1 MWKALTSQ
9 TPEGARNN
17 TLLQQIAQDVDAYP
31 YPGNG
36 LYSGI
41 LGKALFYIY
50 YGVYLSDETYVDKG
64 LEVLEYIIQGTSEE
78 EFPLLNFSSGLSG
91 LAHTLLMLREAD
103 LLELSD
109 EDLGQFDMVLAG
121 AVQLYHRDNNF
132 DFLHGLTGCAAYF
145 ARRAQAFGP
154 DATSEQVLGETL
166 GYLEGITVKAAV
178 GSYPVTRITFGDIH
192 FQGINF
198 GLAHGMPSFIYLL
211 LQIHRAGIEA
221 ERSRNLLYEYVDF
234 MMSRVNPMPGSASYF
249 PTAIPLRP
257 EDYEGDLSTSRLAW
271 CYGDLGAGMV
281 LLQVATHFKDRDLF
295 VKAEEILLFQAQR
308 QDPSMDESGLCHG
321 TTGLMH
327 IFNRLFQMTGN
338 NTFKAAAGYWL
349 AETYKLATNPGNH
362 SGLQTPDW
370 KTKQQQPDGS
380 LLTGVAG
387 AGLTLMAMNS
397 DHMPHWD
404 QLLLLS

>member
-17 TLLQQIAQDVDAYP
+17 ALLQQIAQDVDQFN

-36 LYSGI
+36 LYSGN
-41 LGKALFYIY
+41 LGKALFYIF
-50 YGVYLSDETYVDKG
+50 YGVYRSDETYVDKG
-64 LEVLEYIIQGTSEE
+64 LGVLEYIIQSTSED
-78 EFPLLNFSSGLSG
+78 EFPQMTFSNGLSG
-91 LAHTLLMLREAD
+91 LAHALLMLREAD

-121 AVQLYHRDNNF
+121 AVQYYHREGNF

-154 DATSEQVLGETL
+154 DETSIQVIGETI
-166 GYLEGITVKAAV
+166 GYLEGITVKAAI

-198 GLAHGMPSFIYLL
+198 GLAHGMPSFIFLL
-211 LQIHRAGIEA
+211 LQAHRAGIEE
-221 ERSRNLLYEYVDF
+221 ERSRHLIYEYIDF
-234 MMSRVNPMPGSASYF
+234 MLSRTNSMPGSPSYF
-249 PTAIPLRP
+249 PTAIPLRA
-257 EDYEGDLSTSRLAW
+257 EDYEGDLSTSRIAW

-281 LLQVATHFKDRDLF
+281 LLQVATHFKDRALF
-295 VKAEEILLFQAQR
+295 EKAEEILLFQATR

-321 TTGLMH
+321 TSGLMH
-327 IFNRLFQMTGN
+327 MFNRLFQMTGN
-338 NTFKAAAGYWL
+338 NTFKTAAEYWQE
-349 AETYKLATNPGNH
+349 ETYKLAIHAGNH

-370 KTKQQQPDGS
+370 KTKQPQPDGS

-387 AGLTLMAMNS
+387 TGLTLMAMNS
-397 DHMPHWD
+397 DLMPYWD
-404 QLLLLS
+404 QLLLIS